1 VPLEKS
7 CNGFTPL
14 IFRLEASSVEGLALQ
29 QAEHDFNPVQ
39 STGRS
44 GREVKLDASLE
55 SRQPVIV
62 SSMGRVVVEDDVD
75 FPVPRLICQHAIQEV
90 SKVLPLLELGELRV
104 NLTVSTSRAANRFSV
119 P

>member
-29 QAEHDFNPVQ
+29 QAEHDFNLVQ
-39 STGRS
+39 PTGRS